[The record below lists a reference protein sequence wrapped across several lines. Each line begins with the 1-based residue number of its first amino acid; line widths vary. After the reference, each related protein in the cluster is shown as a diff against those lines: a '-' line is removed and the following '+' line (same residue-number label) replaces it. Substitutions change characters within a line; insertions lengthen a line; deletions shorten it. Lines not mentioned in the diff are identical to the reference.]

1 MQVYTGPKAIVA
13 EQEMTPF
20 FTVTNGVPAGCPQ
33 APLLA
38 KAVRVLAPALQPWQQ
53 SHPAIHLSS
62 WVDDVGF
69 DTASRTPLQAA
80 KEAVDAY
87 RDLHGRL
94 LQLGLQVNPK
104 KTAFVATDKATEK
117 ELKALL
123 QDDDPQVAPVMRDLG
138 IDHQAARKRRIPVM
152 KQRIKKA
159 TARKVKLRS
168 LKIPALK
175 VRLRLHRG
183 GIQPVALWGVESQG
197 LAPRYR
203 AALRHGMA
211 EHLGH
216 HTGGLLDVT
225 YDIHAKRYIDPG
237 DQVLIQH
244 IKAIHHLIH
253 AWPQDQIQA
262 LEQAWSQRNNYRRN
276 NTRDRLPP

>member
-1 MQVYTGPKAIVA
+1 
-13 EQEMTPF
+13 
-20 FTVTNGVPAGCPQ
+20 
-33 APLLA
+33 
-38 KAVRVLAPALQPWQQ
+38 
-53 SHPAIHLSS
+53 
-62 WVDDVGF
+62 
-69 DTASRTPLQAA
+69 
-80 KEAVDAY
+80 
-87 RDLHGRL
+87 
-94 LQLGLQVNPK
+94 
-104 KTAFVATDKATEK
+104 
-117 ELKALL
+117 
-123 QDDDPQVAPVMRDLG
+123 MRDLG

-203 AALRHGMA
+203 AALRNGMA
-211 EHLGH
+211 KHLGH

-225 YDIHAKRYIDPG
+225 YDIHAKRYIDPS

-244 IKAIHHLIH
+244 IKAIHHLIQ
-253 AWPQDQIQA
+253 AWPTDQIQA
-262 LEQAWSQRNNYRRN
+262 LEQAWRQTYQHWSGQEESN
-276 NTRDRLPP
+276 